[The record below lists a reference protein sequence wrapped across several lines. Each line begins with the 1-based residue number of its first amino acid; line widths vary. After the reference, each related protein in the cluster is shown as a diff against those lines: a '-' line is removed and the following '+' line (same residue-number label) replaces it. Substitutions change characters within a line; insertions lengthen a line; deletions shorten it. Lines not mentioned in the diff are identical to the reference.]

1 MPIDY
6 RTYQLSK
13 SEIIRC
19 CALCFAGMLVIAALF
34 FDSVWPGIILSP
46 SLYFCL
52 PIFAK
57 IKCEKRLKVLREEF
71 VDFLYSLSSSV
82 ATGMHMS
89 EAIVEARDSLLV
101 AYKGHS
107 LLSDELTEMIRKM
120 SESNAGEKELLF
132 DFAKRSGIDDLK
144 SFVESYYICRDSGG
158 DLVANVNRSTQ
169 VITDKLL
176 IEKDM
181 KTLISQKVFEGRI
194 ISALPPFIILFL
206 RITSPDY
213 LAPLYEMAMGR
224 IIMLGALMAMA
235 YAFYYSGRL
244 SRVVF
249 SEDIDSCLPEFMS
262 RVGLL
267 LGSGMVLQTVFER
280 MASESSLSEN
290 LLQRDFRR
298 IYESAAS
305 ENVPVIVKL
314 REYAR
319 TSGSRE
325 MIRFVGILAA
335 NLDKG
340 TELTEKLSR
349 ESEFMWHSAKKQI
362 EEKSKLAETK
372 MAFPMSLMLVVLI
385 VITIAPVMMT
395 LK

>member
-1 MPIDY
+1 MSIDY
-6 RTYQLSK
+6 KIYQLSRDEK
-13 SEIIRC
+13 IKYG
-19 CALCFAGMLVIAALF
+19 ALCFAGILIITVLF
-34 FDSVWPGIILSP
+34 FDSVLLGALLSP
-46 SLYFCL
+46 MIYFCL
-52 PIFAK
+52 PVFAK
-57 IKCEKRLKVLREEF
+57 IKCEKRLKTLREEF
-71 VDFLYSLSSSV
+71 VDFLYSISSSV
-82 ATGMHMS
+82 ATGMHMG
-89 EAIVEARDSLLV
+89 EAIAEAHGSLLV

-107 LLSDELTEMIRKM
+107 LLADELTEMIRKM

-194 ISALPPFIILFL
+194 IAALPPFIILFL

-235 YAFYYSGRL
+235 YAFYYSGKL

-267 LGSGMVLQTVFER
+267 LGSGMVLQAVFEK
-280 MASESSLSEN
+280 MATETGLSGS

-298 IYESAAS
+298 LYEDAAN
-305 ENVPVIVKL
+305 ENVPVITKL